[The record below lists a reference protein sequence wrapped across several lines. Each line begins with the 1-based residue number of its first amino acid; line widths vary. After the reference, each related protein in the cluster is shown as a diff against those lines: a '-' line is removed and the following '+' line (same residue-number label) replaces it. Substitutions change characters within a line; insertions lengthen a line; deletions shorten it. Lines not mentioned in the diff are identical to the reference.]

1 MAKRLPPPRPSVSK
15 SPDTGTKV
23 DQRFLAKY
31 RLRSPADF
39 RRVYDLRCSVA
50 DSRLVVYAFRNNLG
64 HPRIGLSVSR
74 KVGGAVVRNRCRR
87 LLREA
92 FRTVRPRLPQDLD
105 LVLIPRPGWTDGL
118 AGLKESVVALTGRA
132 AQKLDRLERRR
143 S

>member
-1 MAKRLPPPRPSVSK
+1 MAERPRPSPPK

-31 RLRSPADF
+31 RLRSPDDF
-39 RRVYDLRCSVA
+39 RRAYDLRCCVS
-50 DSRLVVYAFRNNLG
+50 DSRLVVYALRNDLG

-92 FRTVRPRLPQDLD
+92 FRSVRTRLPQNVD

-118 AGLKESVVALTGRA
+118 AGLQESLVALAGRA
-132 AQKLDRLERRR
+132 ARKLERGERRR
-143 S
+143 P